1 MVPTAGGGRGGAGP
15 FWGACGGRPFSFS
28 KKAQRTSKTPPLC
41 RSPCPLGWG
50 AAPSCPASTTPPP
63 NSGYVFICFDGND
76 SQATAATQTI
86 QVLILYNF
94 SPVTPL
100 AQVVGASLIQVE
112 ASTTMQVQKQQ

>member
-1 MVPTAGGGRGGAGP
+1 MRLVRVSERTPALGARARRAAGRRTCAAKVTAAATFLSWYDQSEWSQGRGGVEA
-15 FWGACGGRPFSFS
+15 
-28 KKAQRTSKTPPLC
+28 AQ
-41 RSPCPLGWG
+41 
-50 AAPSCPASTTPPP
+50 P

-86 QVLILYNF
+86 QVIILYNF

-100 AQVVGASLIQVE
+100 AEVVGASLIQVE